1 VANWQGFLIQAR
13 RFLEVAEAAH
23 DPEHTSQA
31 ASNAVHAVIA
41 ANDALC
47 LYQLGERAAGES
59 HSEAGRFLQ
68 RALRG
73 TRWEEQAARH
83 ARQFTQI
90 IREKNAAE
98 YEGRAI
104 GRDSAD
110 RIITQAKRFLDW
122 VEQVLPPLPLS
133 PEEDT

>member
-1 VANWQGFLIQAR
+1 MADWRGFLIQAR

-23 DPEHTSQA
+23 DPAHASQA
-31 ASNAVHAVIA
+31 ASNAIHAVIA

-47 LYQLGERAAGES
+47 VYQLGERAAGQS
-59 HSEAGRFLQ
+59 HSEAARFLQ

-83 ARQFTQI
+83 AKGFTQI

-98 YEGRAI
+98 YEGRSI
-104 GRDSAD
+104 GPDSA
-110 RIITQAKRFLDW
+110 ISLT
-122 VEQVLPPLPLS
+122 
-133 PEEDT
+133 